1 MICRNVFA
9 ALSVTCCVAVVGSAF
24 AQAGGS
30 GGAKATVPVRIKN
43 VGRSSVM
50 VNAASGAS
58 LSAAALKSGS
68 KTVSSNG
75 VAQFLV
81 RKGAFTAVAA
91 KPGQYNTVNSV
102 RGFNTGNFKTY
113 YLQAQATSTAAS
125 IVGAPPGV
133 KF

>member
-1 MICRNVFA
+1 MIRRNVFA
-9 ALSVTCCVAVVGSAF
+9 AVAVACCVAVVGSAF
-24 AQAGGS
+24 AQAGG

-43 VGRSSVM
+43 VGQSSVR
-50 VNAASGAS
+50 VNAASGAG

-68 KTVSSNG
+68 KTVSRNG

-81 RKGAFTAVAA
+81 RKGNFTAVAA
-91 KPGQYNTVNSV
+91 NPSNYNGVNSV
-102 RGFNTGNFKTY
+102 RGFSTGNFKTY
-113 YLQAQATSTAAS
+113 YLQAQATNTAAS